1 MYVHCTSHFGFDLG
15 LGLDW
20 DLELRLVRGVSVA
33 VPCVDLPRLYQS
45 QACDGQKGIEERR
58 GEGSGRISAT
68 HSLLH
73 TSRGLISLSSGPGPL
88 SAPIIMSVSG
98 HRD

>member
-45 QACDGQKGIEERR
+45 QACDGQEGIEERR
-58 GEGSGRISAT
+58 GIRE
-68 HSLLH
+68 
-73 TSRGLISLSSGPGPL
+73 
-88 SAPIIMSVSG
+88 
-98 HRD
+98 D